1 MASAIHRTGLSAWNA
16 LRDTGGLDLDDRDD
30 DLVGKLRERLDPT
43 APDLESALAGA
54 TVEELLSALFA
65 SIQPFVSM
73 FRDILAFFEKAGAR
87 QGQSQWR
94 VSVGDEFLDFR
105 HFEEFLE
112 HWNTIDADLE
122 VPALDRRHAFI
133 LNDVRAE
140 IGGYSYLIDGMDY
153 GKPATTGLPDVD
165 DWLAEYDAGRYAPF
179 PSSLMP
185 QHFPAGLSDAATVI
199 LAAVT
204 ILRRQNL
211 TRQQVLA
218 EHRARRYK
226 AVDEDALH
234 PWTIAQSETD
244 FWLRSHVG
252 YLANIRQLPDDEVQ
266 KLAAKAVE
274 KFAPFPR
281 RRVPGRIEV
290 KDLERLLSL
299 PVWKQRYE
307 TYGVWIAT
315 RIVASLDDHD
325 VVVHSDNGEL
335 KFAFGEARIADI
347 ETANPRLS
355 LFAERRVA
363 LADPVGK
370 SRTGSAQP
378 DFGIWT
384 QGGRFSECVLVVEVK
399 HYKKRSRRNF
409 REALIDYSRAHPQA
423 TVVLVNYGPVGEEF
437 SDLPGLIGKRCQMI
451 GPLTPETYQTLADF
465 RELVRTVVGSP
476 VRKPRSDSS
485 AVIDQIIALD
495 VSRSMQSILAS
506 EMLRDFLRKSPGD
519 NARIAMIDQEVRT
532 VVLSCELDRWFAEND
547 LGSSTSLAA
556 PIEELLSQYE
566 QVIVVTDES
575 GLQSLSALHHTRMAS
590 PLSEA
595 GDAIFVRVTR

>member
-1 MASAIHRTGLSAWNA
+1 LASAIHRTSLSAWKA
-16 LRDTGGLDLDDRDD
+16 LRDAGGLDMDDRDE
-30 DLVGKLRERLDPT
+30 DLVGKLKERLDAT

-112 HWNTIDADLE
+112 HWYTIDADLE

-185 QHFPAGLSDAATVI
+185 QNFPAGLSDAATVI

-211 TRQQVLA
+211 TRQEVLE
-218 EHRARRYK
+218 EHRARNYK

-252 YLANIRQLPDDEVQ
+252 YLAKIRQLPENEVQ

-384 QGGRFSECVLVVEVK
+384 QGGRFSECVLVLEVK

-409 REALIDYSRAHPQA
+409 REALIDYSRAHPRA
-423 TVVLVNYGPVGEEF
+423 TVVLVNYGPVGKEF
-437 SDLPGLIGKRCQMI
+437 NDLPDLIGKRCRMI
-451 GPLTPETYQTLADF
+451 GPLTPESYQTLADF
-465 RELVRTVVGSP
+465 RDLVRTVVGSP
-476 VRKPRSDSS
+476 VRRPQLNGLVF
-485 AVIDQIIALD
+485 ADQIIALD
-495 VSRSMQSILAS
+495 VSGSMESILAS
-506 EMLRDFLRKSPGD
+506 DVLRDFLARTGSD
-519 NARIAMIDQEVRT
+519 DTRIAIVDQDVRAI
-532 VVLSCELDRWFAEND
+532 VAGRELERWLAENE
-547 LGSSTSLAA
+547 LGRSTSLAA
-556 PIEELLSQYE
+556 PIAELLSQYE
-566 QVIVVTDES
+566 QVIVVTDED
-575 GLQSLSALHHTRMAS
+575 GMRSLSALRHTRMAS

-595 GDAIFVRVTR
+595 GDAIFLRVTR